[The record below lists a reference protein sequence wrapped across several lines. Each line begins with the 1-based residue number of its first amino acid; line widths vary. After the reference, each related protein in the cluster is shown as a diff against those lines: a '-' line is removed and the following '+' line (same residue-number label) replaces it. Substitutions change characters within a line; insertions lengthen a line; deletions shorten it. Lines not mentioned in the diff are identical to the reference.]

1 MTSTL
6 LCTFQFCTFSK
17 MAITFFQQ
25 DVFSYELFLLIVR
38 SPCPPLRVQGFLY
51 YFFICELK
59 HWEWIYYLV
68 SHESSWVRKKKST
81 YPEMLHLPEPLG
93 IIPTLSFQERVRGG
107 KNQWPST
114 FGNYSKKPGIIN
126 LCSSCFVEKTWPHIA
141 QTFTLGELLRP
152 PPCESLQGSLSW
164 WDAI

>member
-6 LCTFQFCTFSK
+6 PCTFQFCN
-17 MAITFFQQ
+17 FFQNSNHIFPAGCIFLRTLFAYCP
-25 DVFSYELFLLIVR
+25 FSMPAMRVR
-38 SPCPPLRVQGFLY
+38 GFLY
-51 YFFICELK
+51 DFFICELK
-59 HWEWIYYLV
+59 HWEWIYYSV

-93 IIPTLSFQERVRGG
+93 IIPTRSFQERVGGG

-126 LCSSCFVEKTWPHIA
+126 LCLSCFVEKTWPHIA
-141 QTFTLGELLRP
+141 QTFTLGEL
-152 PPCESLQGSLSW
+152 
-164 WDAI
+164 